1 MFTLK
6 VLFNEKN
13 VIMEKHIDLELRLLK
28 DSLMQMWQMV
38 GKQINKSE
46 TAFMSCDRSL
56 AREVIAREKMC
67 NAMELK
73 IDSQCESF
81 IALNNPVAI
90 DLRLALAILKINN
103 NLERIADFAEGVAIF
118 VLKNMSEPLDKDF
131 ADKLRIAEM
140 FSEVKLMFSMAQE
153 ALEEENSGKAE
164 KVFGSDN
171 LVDEINHESIKVLV
185 EQMRKQPEKV
195 EEYLYLHSVIRKL
208 ERIGDRCNNIA
219 EEIVFYLDAKVLKH
233 SKIKE

>member
-1 MFTLK
+1 MK
-6 VLFNEKN
+6 KN

-140 FSEVKLMFSMAQE
+140 FSDA
-153 ALEEENSGKAE
+153 NSVTLADT
-164 KVFGSDN
+164 S
-171 LVDEINHESIKVLV
+171 S
-185 EQMRKQPEKV
+185 
-195 EEYLYLHSVIRKL
+195 Y
-208 ERIGDRCNNIA
+208 
-219 EEIVFYLDAKVLKH
+219 
-233 SKIKE
+233 KE